1 MKAATS
7 DSERKQLLSGNTA
20 NPFYQVSEAVLRR
33 GESVGE
39 AEETMVQEED
49 RSSCGHSIAKIIAL
63 FLLINLVWLAST
75 GFVVVPP
82 GELAVIVTL
91 VR

>member
-1 MKAATS
+1 MKAATN

-49 RSSCGHSIAKIIAL
+49 RLIMICAWQMLLGHVHFCYKSY
-63 FLLINLVWLAST
+63 T
-75 GFVVVPP
+75 FVSQKH
-82 GELAVIVTL
+82 
-91 VR
+91 